1 MNVRRGRKDARVT
14 KISVY
19 LDVDGVLCPFGAAGS
34 TDWGTAWRSA
44 DAGLLAVS
52 YAVELV
58 KALNELAG
66 RPDLR
71 FVWLTSWEDMAPE
84 FLCPAIGL
92 AGQAWPVLAGDGLG
106 GGDGWW
112 KLQAIQQDLETS
124 APDRAVWID
133 DQLDFERAARQ
144 WAAFFGARFLL
155 ISPDPRRGLS
165 RAELASV

>member
-1 MNVRRGRKDARVT
+1 VT

-19 LDVDGVLCPFGAAGS
+19 LDVDGVLCPFGATGS

-44 DAGLLAVS
+44 GAGLLEVS

-66 RPDLR
+66 RRDLR

-92 AGQAWPVLAGDGLG
+92 AGQEWPVLAGDGLG

-112 KLQAIQQDLETS
+112 KLQALQQDLETS

-144 WAAFFGARFLL
+144 WAAFFGPRFLL

-165 RAELASV
+165 RAELASVRAFV